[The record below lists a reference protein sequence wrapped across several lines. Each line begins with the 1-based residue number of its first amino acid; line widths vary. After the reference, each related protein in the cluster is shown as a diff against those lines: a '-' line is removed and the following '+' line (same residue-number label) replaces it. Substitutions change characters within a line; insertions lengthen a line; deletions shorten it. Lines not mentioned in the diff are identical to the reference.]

1 MSNRSDILGDLFIR
15 TYVAE
20 SVEMERLA
28 PGRSGYLRMILGKRR
43 KALIKKR
50 KTGRRNRRNGRR

>member
-20 SVEMERLA
+20 GVEMERLA
-28 PGRSGYLRMILGKRR
+28 PGRSGYLRMILGKRHN
-43 KALIKKR
+43 ALMKKR
-50 KTGRRNRRNGRR
+50 KAERQNRRKGRR